1 MTSNDSPAHLH
12 EFFQNQSWLDSHLM
26 EAPKAIQLFLEGDG
40 ISLDGKNVIDIGTG
54 DGLIAKSLS
63 HLGNCDVLGVDLK
76 DIDYQF
82 LKQSTDGL
90 CNPDC
95 HHQFTFQKIE
105 HGSRINFESK
115 FDLAI
120 SWSAAEH
127 IMDFQ
132 GTCDD
137 VYRSLKTH
145 GLFFLQTYP
154 LWNSAW
160 GHHLFEWLPKYFH
173 FDHSMEEMLD
183 HLTEMDKVPSPLKLK
198 NGEETDSLNSI
209 LEDRNISKGFWLEMC
224 REVLQSC
231 NQISIQNIQTILEK
245 SGFVISKAELM
256 TSTSH
261 LPSSKTNML
270 ESLIDGVKLLAYK
283 P

>member
-1 MTSNDSPAHLH
+1 MTSNDSAASVG
-12 EFFQNQSWLDSHLM
+12 EFLQHQSWLNSHLL
-26 EAPKAIQLFLEGDG
+26 EAPNVIHQFLEGDG
-40 ISLDGKNVIDIGTG
+40 ISLDGKKVIDIGTG

-76 DIDYQF
+76 ELDYQF
-82 LKQSTDGL
+82 LELSTDGQ
-90 CNPDC
+90 CTPAC
-95 HHQFTFQKIE
+95 RHQFSFLKIDPKKRMSFHDE
-105 HGSRINFESK
+105 

-132 GTCDD
+132 GTSDD
-137 VYRSLKTH
+137 VFRSLKKH

-160 GHHLFEWLPKYFH
+160 GHHLFEWLPRYFH
-173 FDHSMEEMLD
+173 LDHSMKEMLAY
-183 HLTEMDKVPSPLKLK
+183 LSKMEKVPSPLKLK
-198 NGEETDSLNSI
+198 NGQETDNLNSI
-209 LEDRNISKGFWLEMC
+209 LQDKSISRDNWFEMC
-224 REVLQSC
+224 KEVLESC
-231 NQISIQNIQTILEK
+231 NQISIQNIQAMMEK
-245 SGFVISKAELM
+245 SGFVISKVELM

-261 LPSSKTNML
+261 LPSPKVNMVD
-270 ESLIDGVKLLAYK
+270 SLIDGVKLLAYK

>member
-12 EFFQNQSWLDSHLM
+12 EFFLNQSWLDSHLLD
-26 EAPKAIQLFLEGDG
+26 APKAIQLFLESDG
-40 ISLDGKNVIDIGTG
+40 ISLDGKSVIDIGTG

-82 LKQSTDGL
+82 LKQSTSGI

-95 HHQFTFQKIE
+95 RHQFTFLRIE
-105 HGSRINFESK
+105 PDSRITFEDK

-132 GTCDD
+132 GTSDD
-137 VYRSLKTH
+137 VYRSLKKH
-145 GLFFLQTYP
+145 GVFFLQTYP
-154 LWNSAW
+154 LWNSGW
-160 GHHLFEWLPKYFH
+160 GHHLFEWLPRYFH
-173 FDHSMEEMLD
+173 LNHSIEELLD
-183 HLTEMDKVPSPLKLK
+183 HLSKMDKVPSPLKLK
-198 NGEETDSLNSI
+198 NGEETDTLNII
-209 LEDRNISKGFWLEMC
+209 LEDRNISRGYWFEMC
-224 REVLQSC
+224 SEVLRSC
-231 NQISIQNIQTILEK
+231 NQISIQDVQTMLEK
-245 SGFVISKAELM
+245 SGFVISKVELI
-256 TSTSH
+256 TSPSH
-261 LPSSKTNML
+261 LPSSQANML
-270 ESLIDGVKLLAYK
+270 ESLIDGVKLVAYK